1 MLSSRKLTIQFILIH
16 RSINQG
22 PLKFTIYTNKIIF
35 LAALNIMQMKK
46 EVLITDID
54 AKNMVPLFSADNE
67 HFDSV
72 LSTSS
77 QQEAIGVNVKIIFSP
92 IEFQVFKTL

>member
-1 MLSSRKLTIQFILIH
+1 
-16 RSINQG
+16 
-22 PLKFTIYTNKIIF
+22 
-35 LAALNIMQMKK
+35 MQWKK

-72 LSTSS
+72 LSTFS

-92 IEFQVFKTL
+92 IKFQVFKTL

>member
-1 MLSSRKLTIQFILIH
+1 
-16 RSINQG
+16 
-22 PLKFTIYTNKIIF
+22 
-35 LAALNIMQMKK
+35 MQK
-46 EVLITDID
+46 TWF
-54 AKNMVPLFSADNE
+54 PLFSADNE

-72 LSTSS
+72 LSTFS